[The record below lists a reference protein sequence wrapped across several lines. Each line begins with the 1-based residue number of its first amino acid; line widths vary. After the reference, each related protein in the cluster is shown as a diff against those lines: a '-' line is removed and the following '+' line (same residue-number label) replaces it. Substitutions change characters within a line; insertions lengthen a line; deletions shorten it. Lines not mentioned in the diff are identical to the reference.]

1 MREVCPGARLDGILS
16 DMATEEETEL
26 AELEEE
32 IRRIEGVIGAVV
44 FNDVAANP
52 VEIQVF
58 TRSGTAE
65 HSVRR
70 QISGILS
77 RRGMFSSAERVFV
90 FELAGVGGGAAKVG
104 TPNVEGARRLSE
116 EEPASPAEP
125 ATPHELGRPRLGG
138 ISLTSSGQHAQASVS
153 LVFNGREAEGIGHAA
168 NTPYGLRL
176 TAATTLEAVQAL
188 LEKKGLFSL
197 EGVALMEV
205 LEQQV
210 VLVLVETTLGGGRLL
225 LGSSLLA
232 GSPAHEATVRA
243 TLDAVNRQLELSLAG

>member
-1 MREVCPGARLDGILS
+1 
-16 DMATEEETEL
+16 MATEEETEL

-58 TRSGTAE
+58 TRSGTSE

-70 QISGILS
+70 QISGILT
-77 RRGMFSSAERVFV
+77 RRKMFSSAERVFV

-104 TPNVEGARRLSE
+104 TPNVEGARRPTE
-116 EEPASPAEP
+116 EEIPPPAASKEA
-125 ATPHELGRPRLGG
+125 GRPRLGG
-138 ISLTSSGQHAQASVS
+138 ISLISSGQLAQASVS
-153 LVFNGREAEGIGHAA
+153 LVFNGKEAEGIGHAA

-188 LEKKGLFSL
+188 LGRKDLFAL

-205 LEQQV
+205 LDRKV
-210 VLVLVETTLGGGRLL
+210 VLVLVETKLGGGRLL

-232 GSPAHEATVRA
+232 DSPAHEATVRA